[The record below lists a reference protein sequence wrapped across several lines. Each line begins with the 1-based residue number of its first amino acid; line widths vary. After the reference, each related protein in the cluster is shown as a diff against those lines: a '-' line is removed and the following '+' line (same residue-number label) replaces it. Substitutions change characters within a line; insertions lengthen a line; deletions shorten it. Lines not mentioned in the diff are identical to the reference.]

1 MLLLLLTLGL
11 SLSEAPQEIN
21 ETEIR
26 RAEEVFR
33 YPLREDASVIVSMRW
48 SRLDEQISHF
58 LFGAAIAYALNRSLK
73 VEMRRYPLHKKQP
86 EFQFRMKGIIPERVE
101 LKSFARLRV
110 ARELFCKTQKELEGN
125 SSVPILIR
133 NYDDISS
140 LYGNHFIGGRLTEL
154 FGIHAGYFLLR
165 HYIDLPEVKSGKGVL
180 GVEVQSFDAA
190 QKMGHMRNA
199 KLLAANFSKAIE
211 SLTSGKK
218 NLKVHVMTN
227 DTEIL
232 KHMKSLRQLP
242 NNIEGFAK
250 LVNAEYF
257 LGTYRSKVSTL
268 VNLMRGKKSLLLN
281 TDNGNVLQMS
291 NYQAGILSPFDQNV
305 EEFEFTVNEKL
316 RMCSDNLENL
326 RTILH
331 HFVL

>member
-1 MLLLLLTLGL
+1 MTLGV
-11 SLSEAPQEIN
+11 SLSESLQEIN

-48 SRLDEQISHF
+48 WRLDEQISHF

-86 EFQFRMKGIIPERVE
+86 EFKFRMKGIVPERVE

-165 HYIDLPEVKSGKGVL
+165 HYIDLPEVNSGKGVL
-180 GVEVQSFDAA
+180 GVEIQSFDAA
-190 QKMGHMRNA
+190 QTMGHMRNA
-199 KLLAANFSKAIE
+199 KRLAANFTSAIE
-211 SLTSGKK
+211 SLTNGK
-218 NLKVHVMTN
+218 NLEVHVMTN
-227 DTEIL
+227 NTKIL
-232 KHMKSLRQLP
+232 KHMKSVGELP
-242 NNIEGFAK
+242 NNIEGFAN

-257 LGTYRSKVSTL
+257 LGTYRSKLSTL

-281 TDNGNVLQMS
+281 TDNGHVLEMS

-316 RMCSDNLENL
+316 RMCNDNLENL